1 MRSFSKETRKN
12 KSQLLNYIDRGDNTS
27 MSLEMLNES
36 VSKYTNPELTV
47 VASEVTVSDA
57 AKVMTEG
64 RIDSILV
71 FEDDQVIGI
80 VTNKDILTDVVA
92 KGLDPSKVPIKDITH
107 KPLVKIHKDAKV
119 REAIE
124 LMSKND
130 IRRLVVT
137 DDKRTIGTISRKK
150 MIGDLHDYSVH
161 LAELEHPSKTRCPY
175 CGSEFDDNKV
185 LSKHIDDIHIG
196 KGLFE
201 GNLSR
206 TNELGS
212 LSGSDYSKTL

>member
-1 MRSFSKETRKN
+1 
-12 KSQLLNYIDRGDNTS
+12 
-27 MSLEMLNES
+27 MLNES
-36 VSKYTNPELTV
+36 VSKFTNPELTV
-47 VASEVTVSDA
+47 VASEVTVTDA
-57 AKVMTEG
+57 AKVMTDR

-71 FEDDQVIGI
+71 FENDEVIGI

-92 KGLDPSKVPIKDITH
+92 KGLDPSKVTIKEITH
-107 KPLVKIHKDAKV
+107 QPLIKIHKNAKV
-119 REAIE
+119 KEAIE
-124 LMSKND
+124 VMSKND

-161 LAELEHPSKTRCPY
+161 LAELEMPGKVRCPY
-175 CGSEFDDNKV
+175 CSSQFEDSKV
-185 LSKHIDDIHIG
+185 LSRHIDDIHIG

-206 TNELGS
+206 TDELGS
-212 LSGSDYSKTL
+212 VSGSGFSKTL

>member
-1 MRSFSKETRKN
+1 
-12 KSQLLNYIDRGDNTS
+12 
-27 MSLEMLNES
+27 MSLEMLNEP

-47 VASEVTVSDA
+47 VASEVTVTDA
-57 AKVMTEG
+57 AKVMTDE

-71 FEDDQVIGI
+71 FENDEVIGI

-92 KGLDPSKVPIKDITH
+92 KGLDPSKTTIKEITH
-107 KPLVKIHKDAKV
+107 QPIIKIHKDAKV
-119 REAIE
+119 KEAIE
-124 LMSKND
+124 IMSKNN

-161 LAELEHPSKTRCPY
+161 LAELELPGKSRCPY
-175 CGSEFDDNKV
+175 CNSEFEDKKV

-201 GNLSR
+201 GNLSK
-206 TNELGS
+206 TDELGS
-212 LSGSDYSKTL
+212 VSGSDSYSKTL